1 MTVRERIIERLSALL
16 KQGTSPESLALSLAV
31 GACLGLFPI
40 VGATTFLCL
49 LVGAAFRLNHA
60 VLQIANYTVAA
71 LQLVLI
77 LAFVRL
83 GEWLTGAPN
92 MPLNPLKLVS
102 LFRADPSGFLARF
115 GLTGLHGILGWSV
128 VAPFLGGLIYAVLLP
143 LLRGLA
149 RGLRRLQLARN
160 DAS

>member
-16 KQGTSPESLALSLAV
+16 KQGTSPESLSLSLAV

-60 VLQIANYTVAA
+60 VLQVANYTVAA

-77 LAFVRL
+77 LALVRL